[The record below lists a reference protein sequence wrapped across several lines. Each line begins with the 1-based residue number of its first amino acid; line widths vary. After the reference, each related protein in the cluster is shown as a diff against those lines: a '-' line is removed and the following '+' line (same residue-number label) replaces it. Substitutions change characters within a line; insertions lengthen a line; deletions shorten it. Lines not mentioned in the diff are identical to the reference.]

1 MLDVLPPAEPGINDT
16 AIGSPVHPQD
26 NVFRSQTP
34 PAQDTHLLDD
44 VMDPDNQP
52 IHTPL
57 HTPTEGDTNQIGV
70 YHPHIQG
77 NPEIEDIIIRT
88 RKQVALAVE
97 AEIVADRAT
106 EAARAAV
113 QEARR
118 LLVELERQIGA
129 E

>member
-1 MLDVLPPAEPGINDT
+1 M
-16 AIGSPVHPQD
+16 HPQEP
-26 NVFRSQTP
+26 QTP

-44 VMDPDNQP
+44 VMDPVNQP
-52 IHTPL
+52 IN
-57 HTPTEGDTNQIGV
+57 TPTQSDTGHGQIGA
-70 YHPHIQG
+70 YHPEIQG

-97 AEIVADRAT
+97 AEVVADRAT
-106 EAARAAV
+106 EAARVAV

>member
-1 MLDVLPPAEPGINDT
+1 MLDVLPPAETT

-26 NVFRSQTP
+26 DAFRPQTP

-44 VMDPDNQP
+44 VMDPDYRP
-52 IHTPL
+52 THTPL
-57 HTPTEGDTNQIGV
+57 HTPVQSDTGQIGV
-70 YHPHIQG
+70 YHPQIQG

-88 RKQVALAVE
+88 RRQVALAVE

-113 QEARR
+113 HEARR

>member
-1 MLDVLPPAEPGINDT
+1 MHLQEP
-16 AIGSPVHPQD
+16 
-26 NVFRSQTP
+26 QTP

-44 VMDPDNQP
+44 VMDPVNQP
-52 IHTPL
+52 MHTPL
-57 HTPTEGDTNQIGV
+57 NSPMQGDTGQIGV
-70 YHPHIQG
+70 YHPEIQG

-88 RKQVALAVE
+88 RRQVALAVE
-97 AEIVADRAT
+97 AEVVADRAT
-106 EAARAAV
+106 EAARVAV